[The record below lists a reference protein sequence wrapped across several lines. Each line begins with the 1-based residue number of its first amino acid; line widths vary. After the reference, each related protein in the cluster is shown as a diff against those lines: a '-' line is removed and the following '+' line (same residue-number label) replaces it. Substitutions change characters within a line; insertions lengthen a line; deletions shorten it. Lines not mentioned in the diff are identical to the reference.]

1 MKGTK
6 RKISLVI
13 FFSKKLHVKLLNSK
27 TKKKKKERTVQHQGR
42 EISIKQKEIVT
53 WQETN
58 KYIWWKHDIKNMAEI
73 KTSHYHKYTFERH
86 LMLVKRRR
94 NQSKYLKTVIEY
106 KK

>member
-13 FFSKKLHVKLLNSK
+13 FFSKKLHAKLLNSK
-27 TKKKKKERTVQHQGR
+27 MKEKKKKEQSNVGR
-42 EISIKQKEIVT
+42 EISIKQIEIVT
-53 WQETN
+53 RQET
-58 KYIWWKHDIKNMAEI
+58 KKFIWWKYDIKSMAEI

-86 LMLVKRRR
+86 LMLGKRRT